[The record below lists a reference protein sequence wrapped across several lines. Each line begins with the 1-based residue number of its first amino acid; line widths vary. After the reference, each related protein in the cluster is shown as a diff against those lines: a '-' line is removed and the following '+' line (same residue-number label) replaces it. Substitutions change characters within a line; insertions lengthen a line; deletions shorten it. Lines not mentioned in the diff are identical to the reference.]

1 MTIVWAQCPPIDLS
15 SVPGN
20 AIAESFENMTV
31 NQPPGPCYDTL
42 WLPANSSARDTNGW
56 YVRNH
61 PTDLTGVGSFVGSK
75 ALRISYLD
83 YNDPPDTATV
93 LYGPPLQ
100 LVPLRKYRVANL
112 WWWRDDPDQF
122 GFQFPTHIY
131 YFYWHLTNGTDTIPI
146 RRDTLGY
153 DALFQNGLYS
163 EPSNLQTTFR
173 LNSSSSGPWR
183 LGIEVKV
190 EQDDVFHPSFF
201 FIDSVAIAQVPND
214 LAYILNAN
222 YSGTGST
229 SITVI
234 SNGNSSTEN
243 DTLLITLPCD
253 MPLNNVT
260 GFSVELTPGATLD
273 PSSID
278 GDYDN
283 QTRSRSFT
291 ITSEDG
297 TVTRTLIVIVT
308 PRYTPNITIS
318 AGGANGADLSV
329 NNPSA
334 NHSYTWQFSSNN
346 TSWTDITGATG
357 ATYTATQNGYYRVK
371 VDSAG
376 CEGYSN
382 VIHITTLLSQ
392 YGQAGQIRV
401 YPNPVEDVV
410 YVEMPVAIKGVSLYG
425 PDGRLVRRWD
435 FPASS
440 HQVRLQ
446 VGDLPA
452 GLYMLRVE
460 GTNGVS
466 HYRIRKAE

>member
-15 SVPGN
+15 NVPGN
-20 AIAESFENMTV
+20 AIVESFENMTL

-56 YVRNH
+56 YVRPH
-61 PTDLTGVGSFVGSK
+61 PSDLVGVDPIVGSQ
-75 ALRISYLD
+75 ALRIGFLD
-83 YNDPPDTATV
+83 YATPPDTATV
-93 LYGPPLQ
+93 LYGPPL
-100 LVPLRKYRVANL
+100 LLTYLRRYSIANL
-112 WWWRDDPDQF
+112 WWRDDPDAFQ
-122 GFQFPTHIY
+122 GFFPSHSY
-131 YFYWHLTNGTDTIPI
+131 YFRWYLTNGTDTIEI
-146 RRDTLGY
+146 RRDTLPP
-153 DALFQNGLYS
+153 DDLFLNAVFS
-163 EPSNLQTTFR
+163 TPSRRAVTFR
-173 LNSSSSGPWR
+173 VSINSPAPWR
-183 LGIEVKV
+183 LGIEARVQY
-190 EQDDVFHPSFF
+190 ENNFWGSFF

-260 GFSVELTPGATLD
+260 GFTVELTPGATLN
-273 PSSID
+273 PTSID

-283 QTRSRSFT
+283 PTRSRSFT

-308 PRYTPNITIS
+308 PRYTPSITIS
-318 AGGANGADLSV
+318 ASGANGTDLSV
-329 NNPSA
+329 DNPSA
-334 NHSYTWQFSSNN
+334 NHSYTWQFSSDN
-346 TSWTDITGATG
+346 TTWTDISGATG

-382 VIHITTLLSQ
+382 VIHITMLLSQ

-401 YPNPVEDVV
+401 YPNPVEEAV

-435 FPASS
+435 FSANS
-440 HQVRLQ
+440 HQVRLRM
-446 VGDLPA
+446 GDLPA
-452 GLYMLRVE
+452 GLYLLQIE
-460 GTNGVS
+460 SLSGLS

>member
-1 MTIVWAQCPPIDLS
+1 MTILWAQCPLIDLS

-20 AIAESFENMTV
+20 AIAESFENMTL

-61 PTDLTGVGSFVGSK
+61 PTDLTGVGSFVGTK
-75 ALRISYLD
+75 ALRIGFLD
-83 YNDPPDTATV
+83 YATPPDTATV
-93 LYGPPLQ
+93 LHGPPLQ
-100 LVPLRKYRVANL
+100 LTYLRKYRVANM
-112 WWWRDDPDQF
+112 WWWRDYPD
-122 GFQFPTHIY
+122 GFQLQYPNHSY
-131 YFYWHLTNGTDTIPI
+131 YLRWYLANGTDTIEI
-146 RRDTLGY
+146 RRDTLAP
-153 DALFQNGLYS
+153 DALYINGLFS
-163 EPSNLQTTFR
+163 TPSVTQSTFYLN
-173 LNSSSSGPWR
+173 LNSSAPWR
-183 LGIEVKV
+183 LGIEARV
-190 EQDDVFHPSFF
+190 ENDIFGSFF
-201 FIDSVAIAQVPND
+201 FIDSVAIAQLPND
-214 LAYILNAN
+214 LAYILNAD
-222 YSGTGST
+222 YTGTGSP

-234 SNGNSSTEN
+234 SNGNSSMEN
-243 DTLLITLPCD
+243 DTILITLPCD

-260 GFSVELTPGATLD
+260 GFTVELTPGATLN

-283 QTRSRSFT
+283 PTRSRSFT
-291 ITSEDG
+291 ITSEDA

-329 NNPSA
+329 NNSSA
-334 NHSYTWQFSSNN
+334 NHSYTWQFSSDN
-346 TSWTDITGATG
+346 TTWTDIAGATG
-357 ATYTATQNGYYRVK
+357 TTYTVTQNGYYRVK

-376 CEGYSN
+376 CVGYSN

-392 YGQAGQIRV
+392 YGQTGQIRV
-401 YPNPVEDVV
+401 YPNPVEDAV
-410 YVEMPVAIKGVSLYG
+410 YVEMPVAIRGVVLYG

-435 FPASS
+435 FPANS

-452 GLYMLRVE
+452 GLYLLQVE
-460 GTNGVS
+460 SPNGLIY
-466 HYRIRKAE
+466 YRIRKAE